1 MYLSRNTQQ
10 IRCPTQS
17 EGDAGFCNYKAS
29 KYVFV
34 LALMVSD
41 FAIKIEAKGNF
52 ENSPESQTF
61 CMTCGGFFTLF
72 ACMCFLTFTLTNNSQ
87 TKLYVPKRERKE

>member
-1 MYLSRNTQQ
+1 
-10 IRCPTQS
+10 
-17 EGDAGFCNYKAS
+17 
-29 KYVFV
+29 
-34 LALMVSD
+34 MVSD

-87 TKLYVPKRERKE
+87 RQNCMFQSRNAKNEAILYAPYMFVLSFFSFHCCWFLGSVLFLFLR